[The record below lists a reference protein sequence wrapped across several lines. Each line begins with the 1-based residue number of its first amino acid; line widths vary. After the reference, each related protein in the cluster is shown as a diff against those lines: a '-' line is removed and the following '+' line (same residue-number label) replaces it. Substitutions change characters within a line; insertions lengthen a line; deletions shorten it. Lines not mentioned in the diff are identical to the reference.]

1 MYYICNMKLKAYKY
15 QLNPQGG
22 QFEMLNKHFGCS
34 RFVYN
39 WGLNRKSEEYAK
51 TKKNISCFDLIK
63 EITLLKKEE
72 EYKWLSEIQSQTL
85 QMSLRCLD
93 NAFTSFFHKKS
104 EYPNF
109 HKKKNRQS
117 FQYPQGVKIKDNMIY
132 LPKIGWIK
140 YFKDKRDLNGIIKT
154 VTVSKTPT
162 NKYYVS
168 VLCQQEEEYP
178 EKKEIKQA
186 TAVGIDLGV
195 KDLAITSNGEVFE
208 NKKYLGRNLSRLRIE
223 QRKLQRCKKGSNRR
237 EKQRMVVARLYE
249 KITNERNDYLHKI
262 TTSLVNEYD
271 TIVMEDLNIKGMMQN
286 KHLSRSIGEMGWS
299 IMLNMFKYKCEQ
311 YGKNFIQIGMFEPSS
326 KRCHN
331 CGYINKDL
339 KLSDREWI
347 CPKCG
352 KKQSRD
358 IGAALN
364 IRDYGLGTQPSDA
377 KVVH

>member
-1 MYYICNMKLKAYKY
+1 MYYLCNMKLKAYKY

-34 RFVYN
+34 RLVYN

-63 EITLLKKEE
+63 EMTLLKKQE

-132 LPKIGWIK
+132 LPKIGWVHYYKSREAI
-140 YFKDKRDLNGIIKT
+140 GTIKT

-162 NKYYVS
+162 GKYYVS
-168 VLCQQEEEYP
+168 LLCELP
-178 EKKEIKQA
+178 INIPNKKPINKE
-186 TAVGIDLGV
+186 TAVGIDLGIKSFAV
-195 KDLAITSNGEVFE
+195 TSDGEVFE
-208 NKKYLGRNLSRLRIE
+208 NQKYLHQNLSRLRVE

-237 EKQRMVVARLYE
+237 E
-249 KITNERNDYLHKI
+249 
-262 TTSLVNEYD
+262 
-271 TIVMEDLNIKGMMQN
+271 
-286 KHLSRSIGEMGWS
+286 
-299 IMLNMFKYKCEQ
+299 
-311 YGKNFIQIGMFEPSS
+311 
-326 KRCHN
+326 
-331 CGYINKDL
+331 
-339 KLSDREWI
+339 
-347 CPKCG
+347 
-352 KKQSRD
+352 
-358 IGAALN
+358 
-364 IRDYGLGTQPSDA
+364 
-377 KVVH
+377 